1 MSHVLVQETALAGSG
16 RAVRLGATAE
26 RWILPLGAA
35 AAVAGVGAA
44 NGGFFPVSW
53 NWASLAFLWATAI
66 ALLLRSPSR
75 LRTPEAFFLATLAG
89 LSAWTWISISWAG
102 DVAQAVDEGE
112 RSLVLVA
119 GVAAVFALASRQSAR
134 LLLGGVLTGIVVVSG
149 YALSTRLFPGRVGT
163 YDPLAVYRLNTPV
176 GYWNGLGILAVVGV
190 LVALGF
196 ALRSE
201 HWYACALASA
211 SLLVLLP
218 TLYFT
223 YSRGSWLALGAGLA
237 VALALD
243 RRRLELATGLIAV
256 SPAPVLAIW
265 LASRSHALTRQSSSL
280 ASARHDGHRIGLV
293 ILGLAIVEALVAVG
307 LALARRRVAPP
318 RAARMVWAAVLAA
331 VLLGALAAAFE
342 RYGSPPT
349 LARRAYHAFVA
360 PPPSHGADLNTRLFS
375 LSSNGRVDL
384 WRAAWHE
391 AEAHPWLG
399 AGAGGYERYWVRH
412 RPTPAGVQDAHNLY
426 VETLAEL
433 GPVGL
438 ALLVLALGA
447 PLVGAFRAREH
458 PLVPLACAAYAAYL
472 VHAIADWDWEL
483 AGVTLAAVLC
493 GLACL
498 LAGRDDGVTSIGPR
512 ARVVGI
518 GVATVL
524 AGLVFVALLGNTALA
539 KSDATAGAGHWHAAE
554 HQARKAIRWTPWSS
568 EGWQRLAEAQT
579 ALHDRAAARRSLA
592 RGLAKDSGDWVLW
605 LDLAGVTRGAA
616 QATAIRQAFR
626 LNPRGS
632 ELVPYVLAVIKR

>member
-1 MSHVLVQETALAGSG
+1 
-16 RAVRLGATAE
+16 
-26 RWILPLGAA
+26 
-35 AAVAGVGAA
+35 
-44 NGGFFPVSW
+44 
-53 NWASLAFLWATAI
+53 
-66 ALLLRSPSR
+66 
-75 LRTPEAFFLATLAG
+75 
-89 LSAWTWISISWAG
+89 
-102 DVAQAVDEGE
+102 
-112 RSLVLVA
+112 
-119 GVAAVFALASRQSAR
+119 
-134 LLLGGVLTGIVVVSG
+134 
-149 YALSTRLFPGRVGT
+149 
-163 YDPLAVYRLNTPV
+163 
-176 GYWNGLGILAVVGV
+176 
-190 LVALGF
+190 
-196 ALRSE
+196 
-201 HWYACALASA
+201 
-211 SLLVLLP
+211 
-218 TLYFT
+218 
-223 YSRGSWLALGAGLA
+223 
-237 VALALD
+237 
-243 RRRLELATGLIAV
+243 
-256 SPAPVLAIW
+256 VLAIW

-280 ASARHDGHRIGLV
+280 ASAKHDGHRIGLV
-293 ILGLAIVEALVAVG
+293 ILGLAVAEALVAVG
-307 LALARRRVAPP
+307 FALARSRLAPP
-318 RAARMVWAAVLAA
+318 RAVRVMWAAVLAA

-426 VETLAEL
+426 LETLAEL

-447 PLVGAFRAREH
+447 PLVGAFRARGH
-458 PLVPLACAAYAAYL
+458 PLVPLACAAYVAYL
-472 VHAIADWDWEL
+472 VHAAADWDWEL
-483 AGVTLAAVLC
+483 AGVTLAALLC

-498 LAGRDDGVTSIGPR
+498 LAGRDEGATSIGPR

-518 GVATVL
+518 GVATLL
-524 AGLVFVALLGNTALA
+524 AGLVFVALLGNTALE
-539 KSDATAGAGHWHAAE
+539 KSDAAAGAGHWRAAE
-554 HQARKAIRWTPWSS
+554 QQARKAIRWTPWSS

-592 RGLAKDSGDWVLW
+592 RALAKDSGDWVLW

-616 QATAIRQAFR
+616 QASAIRQAFR